1 MKRIAAA
8 MMAMML
14 LSGCAIGAKAARDN
28 MDNFLSKAPRNMD
41 SVALQKQES
50 WHYWLWARPNTTVGE
65 AADAAKECKNV
76 PKATPGETAG
86 QVATTVGAGVL
97 LGGAGLALVGDQED
111 VRVRLATDACMRG
124 KGYTNG
130 LEGKV

>member
-1 MKRIAAA
+1 
-8 MMAMML
+8 
-14 LSGCAIGAKAARDN
+14 
-28 MDNFLSKAPRNMD
+28 MDNFLSKAPRDMD
-41 SVALQKQES
+41 SQTLQKQES

-65 AADAAKECKNV
+65 AADAARECTNV

-86 QVATTVGAGVL
+86 QFAVTAL
-97 LGGAGLALVGDQED
+97 LGGPLVGSLQDQENA
-111 VRVRLATDACMRG
+111 RIRIATDACMRG

>member
-1 MKRIAAA
+1 
-8 MMAMML
+8 
-14 LSGCAIGAKAARDN
+14 
-28 MDNFLSKAPRNMD
+28 MDNFLSKAPRDMD

-65 AADAAKECKNV
+65 AADDAKECARV

-86 QVATTVGAGVL
+86 QVAVTVM
-97 LGGAGLALVGDQED
+97 LGGALVGGFEDQENN
-111 VRVRLATDACMRG
+111 RIRLATDACMRG

-130 LEGKV
+130 QER